1 MVKTKKRNKL
11 ALFWSN
17 LRDRLPCHGEPGSR
31 PENFEKNSER
41 PRDKPSTPDKPSIP
55 MATDEN
61 LTCLLERI
69 RHCHEVMKGVE
80 ESLTRILGIFVHD
93 LESVKK
99 KLKEFERN

>member
-1 MVKTKKRNKL
+1 MGKTKKRNKL
-11 ALFWSN
+11 ALFWSA
-17 LRDRLPCHGEPGSR
+17 LRGRLPRHGEPGSR

-41 PRDKPSTPDKPSIP
+41 PRDKPSIP
-55 MATDEN
+55 MVTDEN
-61 LTCLLERI
+61 LTCLLERM

-80 ESLTRILGIFVHD
+80 ESLTRILDIFVHD